1 MDKCVSG
8 ALFVFPLS
16 ASFLL
21 KRLLPFLLMVLFL
34 FHSVGSSLVLVA
46 WQGQVRREV
55 KRRIKEGLAPEQLQ
69 VLTFSQEQAAALD
82 WKEKGREFRYQGMFY
97 DVVRVQEI
105 GGQLQYQCITDTQER
120 DLFAALDQLVQDHLS
135 RSAKQKSL
143 KLLVKN
149 LAKVYQTSRIHY
161 SLEFLTEAPPAEF
174 HDQFPLSTT
183 CQDIPV
189 PPPKLG

>member
-1 MDKCVSG
+1 M
-8 ALFVFPLS
+8 
-16 ASFLL
+16 
-21 KRLLPFLLMVLFL
+21 MVLFL

-82 WKEKGREFRYQGMFY
+82 WKEQGREFRYQGMFY

-161 SLEFLTEAPPAEF
+161 SLEFLTEAPPSEF